1 MLYTKCNK
9 KKIIALVDC
18 NSFYV
23 SCERL
28 FNPKIKNVPV
38 VVLSN
43 NDGCVISRSTEAK
56 QIGIKMGEPYFKVKH
71 LVKKN
76 NVAVFSSNYALYG
89 DLSRRVMNIL
99 KKFSSRIEYYS
110 IDEAFL
116 DLTDMIIENI
126 NDYIVEM
133 KKNIYQHTG
142 IPVSIG
148 VASTKTL
155 AKVANLLAKKKDNG
169 VENLTIRSS
178 DEINSILQKIDVRD
192 IWGVGSQL
200 SKLYKKNNINN
211 GYELKI
217 KNTAWIRKNTNIIGL
232 KTVAE
237 LNGISCI
244 DFNDGENA
252 PRKSCCVS
260 RSFGKKV
267 ETLQELEQSITS
279 HCLNAA
285 EKIRQ
290 DQQLV
295 KSVIIF
301 IKTSPFDQSNF
312 ISLSK
317 KIDLP
322 IATDDSFVL
331 LDICLKALSEI
342 FIKGRKYQK
351 AGVLF
356 LGLQNKEN
364 YQANLFS
371 IKDSEKS
378 GKLMKILDD
387 ANLKFGRN
395 FMSVGDVGFRGS
407 WKMRRDYSSRI
418 DTSDFKCLPTV
429 NSG

>member
-28 FNPKIKNVPV
+28 FNPKIKNLPV

-89 DLSRRVMNIL
+89 DISRRVMTIL

-126 NDYIVEM
+126 NDYITEM
-133 KKNIYQHTG
+133 KKIIYQYTG

-155 AKVANLLAKKKDNG
+155 AKVANLLAKKKNNG
-169 VENLTIRSS
+169 VENLVTKSN
-178 DEINSILQKIDVRD
+178 DEIDHILQAIDIRD

-211 GYELKI
+211 GYELKS
-217 KNTAWIRKNTNIIGL
+217 KNTTWIRKNTNIIGL
-232 KTVAE
+232 KTVTE

-244 DFNDGENA
+244 DFSDGENA

-295 KSVIIF
+295 KSVVVF
-301 IKTSPFDQSNF
+301 IKTSPFDQNNF

-317 KIDLP
+317 KVDLP

-342 FIKGRKYQK
+342 FIGGRKYQK

-371 IKDSEKS
+371 IKNSEKS

-395 FMSVGDVGFRGS
+395 FISVGDAGFGGS
-407 WKMRRDYSSRI
+407 WKMRRSYSSRI